1 MTGAQCLVLAYSAGL
16 GLLTS
21 YAAGLWI
28 AGWMARRQAM
38 RLATAKTVVKT
49 VGLGG
54 VL

>member
-1 MTGAQCLVLAYSAGL
+1 VTRAQYLILAYSAGL

-21 YAAGLWI
+21 YATGLWI
-28 AGWMARRQAM
+28 AAWMARRQAT

-49 VGLGG
+49 VELGG